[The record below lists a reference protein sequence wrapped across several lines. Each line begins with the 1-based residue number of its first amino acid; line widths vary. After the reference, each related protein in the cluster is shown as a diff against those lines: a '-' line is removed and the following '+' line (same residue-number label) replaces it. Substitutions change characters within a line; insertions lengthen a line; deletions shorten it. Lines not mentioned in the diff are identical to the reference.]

1 VDQDWRRLDES
12 ASSDVQLAFL
22 DELASGSLVRSAKER
37 SYDLLD
43 PEPGHI
49 VLDAGCGTGADIL
62 GLLARVVPGGSVVG
76 VDASRRALEVAQ
88 ARTRN
93 AAGVSLVHGD
103 LTALPFD
110 AGSFDAVRADRVLL
124 HVSEPETAVAEL
136 VRVARRGG
144 RVVVTEA
151 AYAEQGRPRKTG
163 ARREGRQ
170 VLEFLPYLLARAG
183 ATAIGVDR
191 VSGAIELSEPLRAA
205 LGTEATEAT
214 LEVVTVS
221 GRVG

>member
-163 ARREGRQ
+163 ARREGRH

>member
-1 VDQDWRRLDES
+1 
-12 ASSDVQLAFL
+12 
-22 DELASGSLVRSAKER
+22 
-37 SYDLLD
+37 
-43 PEPGHI
+43 
-49 VLDAGCGTGADIL
+49 
-62 GLLARVVPGGSVVG
+62 VG